1 MPQHFSPM
9 TQTTPPSPV
18 GPAACCLMEGV
29 PLLVET
35 HVGATSLKKRALP
48 MLKELNRAVGQ
59 EAEVGR
65 LTIVDSEFGHSG
77 AI

>member
-1 MPQHFSPM
+1 
-9 TQTTPPSPV
+9 
-18 GPAACCLMEGV
+18 MEGV

-65 LTIVDSEFGHSG
+65 LTIVDSEFGHAG